1 MARSSPPIGVR
12 GQSSL
17 LLRQS
22 LQPLSQ
28 SREKTTQFHKL
39 AFIQAGPGG
48 VKISIRQL
56 FDGVTQRL
64 PLPGDPVC
72 PRHVCFFHPSS
83 SEQFLDRFF
92 VICGCVPSKSSL
104 LDELG
109 RGSHLAGCGSC
120 WPSRSKR
127 GPPPCAISLD
137 ASGTAVALCNERVS
151 ALLTVLRK
159 LVEKAAYDSAT
170 TPGLLFYAGSRP
182 KSGSTMGRMRIS
194 AMRE

>member
-1 MARSSPPIGVR
+1 MRGILPSQHTTGEPLVEGTSISKRCLCKIDSKNSSPPIGVR

-39 AFIQAGPGG
+39 AFIQAGPRG
-48 VKISIRQL
+48 VKISIGL
-56 FDGVTQRL
+56 LLDGVTQRL

-72 PRHVCFFHPSS
+72 PRHIRFFHPSS

-104 LDELG
+104 LGELG

-127 GPPPCAISLD
+127 GPPPCAFSLM
-137 ASGTAVALCNERVS
+137 RVEPPS
-151 ALLTVLRK
+151 RF
-159 LVEKAAYDSAT
+159 AT
-170 TPGLLFYAGSRP
+170 KEYRLF
-182 KSGSTMGRMRIS
+182 
-194 AMRE
+194 